1 MSDKL
6 TLRIDK
12 KLIDRAKKYASKN
25 GTSVS
30 KLVAD
35 YFKAIDSEIDPIIEN
50 LPPVTQSLSG
60 IVRGSELDVEDY
72 RSYLHDKYL
81 K

>member
-6 TLRIDK
+6 TLRIEK
-12 KLIDRAKKYASKN
+12 KLIERAKKYATKN

-35 YFKAIDSEIDPIIEN
+35 YFKAIDSEIDPLIEN

-60 IVRGSELDVEDY
+60 VVKGSKLDEKDY
-72 RSYLHDKYL
+72 RSHLHDKYL

>member
-12 KLIDRAKKYASKN
+12 KLIQRAKSYASKN

-35 YFKAIDSEIDPIIEN
+35 YFKAIDSEIDPAIET

-60 IVRGSELDVEDY
+60 LLSGSQLDEEDY
-72 RSYLHDKYL
+72 KSHLHDKYL